1 MKKLLLLITA
11 LFILASVEGQILR
24 YSNYTAPAP
33 PEEPSGGITDDFEAY
48 SAGNIGGQ
56 GNWVAVAYN
65 FTVIDDSG
73 NNIIRPTQTSSA
85 NKIYLDIAVSNDQFA
100 EAEFAA
106 VNSNVVGVVARSS
119 TDMSVYYRLVAD
131 DSERTLVCVSGSVY
145 IIGTVASGV
154 SVGDVIKLEVNGTT
168 LTVYLNGEVDTA
180 MTAGV
185 GAQGGNNGIFTD
197 NRISSGYVGL
207 YGYGTNGT
215 SLDNY
220 RYGEL

>member
-1 MKKLLLLITA
+1 MKKLLTLITA

-24 YSNYTAPAP
+24 YSNYTAPATP
-33 PEEPSGGITDDFEAY
+33 PSGEGTLIDFESY
-48 SAGNIGGQ
+48 SEGTLGTQ
-56 GNWVAVAYN
+56 GNWTAAAYN

-119 TDMSVYYRLVAD
+119 TDMSVYYRLIAD
-131 DSERTLVCVSGSVY
+131 DSERTLVCVSGAVY

-197 NRISSGYVGL
+197 NRIASGYVGL
-207 YGYGTNGT
+207 YGYGVNGT
-215 SLDNY
+215 SLDNF